1 MVERTCAACAVARM
15 YAPPAIILPQPPHFQ
30 MPTTERFVESF
41 PQKTQVYFE
50 CWLTSIFLTTL
61 RSDEPYRTPYFPVI
75 PAFFVRLFTCG
86 GRENKSESACG
97 PRWGRGHGSRGA
109 FLRGVDAEASVG
121 WEGGKG
127 AVGGCEGPRS
137 RAP

>member
-1 MVERTCAACAVARM
+1 
-15 YAPPAIILPQPPHFQ
+15 
-30 MPTTERFVESF
+30 MPTTERFTASL
-41 PQKTQVYFE
+41 PQKTHVYFE
-50 CWLTSIFLTTL
+50 CWLTSIFFTTL
-61 RSDEPYRTPYFPVI
+61 RSEEPYRTPYFPVI

-121 WEGGKG
+121 REGGKG